1 MEKILLSKVK
11 AVLST
16 CTPENADKIKSKLM
30 VILKPSEADEVYEYF
45 TRIEPDFIKETYK
58 VETYQIIPQYR
69 DYFTDNTSINDIF
82 VDEYRDLD

>member
-1 MEKILLSKVK
+1 MEKILLNKVK

-16 CTPENADKIKSKLM
+16 CTPETTDKIKSKLM

-45 TRIEPDFIKETYK
+45 IRIEPDFIKETYK
-58 VETYQIIPQYR
+58 VETFQVIPRYR
-69 DYFTDNTSINDIF
+69 DYFTDNTSINNIF